1 MTGLKRNFEPMKKSF
16 TLIELLV
23 VIAIIAIL
31 AAMLLPA
38 LQQARERART
48 ASCSNN
54 LKQIGNG
61 ISFYVDGNNGWLP
74 GWVAGRV
81 LWNHIGP
88 YIGVKMRKPAEA
100 DPYTPPVF
108 AYCPSDTWRIQSG
121 DTTCFWY
128 SYGQNYYAN
137 TSWPVNYSSPDH
149 PRRVTILRKL
159 PGPRYVSRIFILTD
173 SYRDNRNYVT
183 ISTGVWPFNASGGMG
198 SRVAVNHS
206 NSANWL
212 FLDGH
217 TGNKQLGELFGRYTM
232 IDDRDK

>member
-88 YIGVKMRKPAEA
+88 YIGVKMRKPTEA

-121 DTTCFWY
+121 DKTCFWY
-128 SYGQNYYAN
+128 SYGQN
-137 TSWPVNYSSPDH
+137 
-149 PRRVTILRKL
+149 
-159 PGPRYVSRIFILTD
+159 
-173 SYRDNRNYVT
+173 
-183 ISTGVWPFNASGGMG
+183 
-198 SRVAVNHS
+198 
-206 NSANWL
+206 
-212 FLDGH
+212 
-217 TGNKQLGELFGRYTM
+217 
-232 IDDRDK
+232 

>member
-1 MTGLKRNFEPMKKSF
+1 MKKSF

-54 LKQIGNG
+54 LKQIGSG
-61 ISFYVDGNNGWLP
+61 IAFYMDGNNGWLP
-74 GWVAGRV
+74 GWVMSKI

-88 YIGVKMRKPAEA
+88 YIGIKMRKPTEA

-108 AYCPSDTWRIQSG
+108 SYCPSDTWRIQDS
-121 DTTCFWY
+121 DITCRWY

-137 TSWPVNYSSPDH
+137 SSWPVKYSNPTSH
-149 PRRVTILRKL
+149 PPRVTCLRKL
-159 PGPRYVSRIFILTD
+159 PGPKYVSRIFILTD
-173 SYRDNRNYVT
+173 SYRDTRNYVT
-183 ISTGVWPFNASGGMG
+183 VSTGTWPFNTAGGMG
-198 SRVAVNHS
+198 TRVAVNHS

-217 TGNKQLGELFGRYTM
+217 TGNKQLGELYGRYTM
-232 IDDRDK
+232 IDDRDN